1 MRVGVRA
8 STRGILTA
16 LLVTASLASAEVPTL
31 AMSAG
36 YSTQVFTARAYDFN
50 GYDDNLHQGRV
61 AIGSGFRLPVGALD
75 LEVAYAGGGTKTV
88 THNSINVD
96 FALRGVQLGVT
107 YRVPVTQWFHPYA
120 QLLGG
125 YDWATLTLVNT
136 SRLTQT
142 SGSFSGSGLLGV
154 QFAVRMGGPKD
165 ARPPQ
170 LIFDLGAGAVLRQ
183 VSRFD
188 AMAPTQATP
197 APADPLAVGTV
208 NLGTVPLSGFTA
220 RLLVGVRY

>member
-1 MRVGVRA
+1 
-8 STRGILTA
+8 
-16 LLVTASLASAEVPTL
+16 
-31 AMSAG
+31 MSAG
-36 YSTQVFTARAYDFN
+36 YSTQVFTARGYDLI

-61 AIGSGFRLPVGALD
+61 ALGSGFTLPFGALD
-75 LEVAYAGGGTKTV
+75 LEVAFAAGGTKST
-88 THNSINVD
+88 THQNIAVD
-96 FALRGVQLGVT
+96 FALRGLQLGVT
-107 YRVPVTQWFHPYA
+107 YRLPVRPWFHPYA
-120 QLLGG
+120 QVLGG
-125 YDWATLTLVNT
+125 YDWATLTMVST

-170 LIFDLGAGAVLRQ
+170 LIFDLGAGWVLRQ

-188 AMAPTQATP
+188 SMAPEQSSP
-197 APADPLAVGTV
+197 APADPIAVGTV

>member
-1 MRVGVRA
+1 MKTLVPM
-8 STRGILTA
+8 
-16 LLVTASLASAEVPTL
+16 LLLSASLAAADVPTL

-36 YSTQVFTARAYDFN
+36 YSTQVFAARGYDFI
-50 GYDDNLHQGRV
+50 GFDDNLHQGRV
-61 AIGSGFRLPVGALD
+61 ALGSGLTLPFGALD
-75 LEVAYAGGGTKTV
+75 LEVAFAAGGTKSVVHQT
-88 THNSINVD
+88 IPVD
-96 FALRGVQLGVT
+96 FALRGLQLGAT
-107 YRVPVTQWFHPYA
+107 YRLPVRAWFQPYA
-120 QLLGG
+120 QVLGG

-165 ARPPQ
+165 ERPPQ

-188 AMAPTQATP
+188 AMAPEQPKP
-197 APADPLAVGTV
+197 APAEPLAVGSV
-208 NLGTVPLSGFTA
+208 NLGTMPLSGFTA